1 MPLACYERGADADIA
16 RAVEDA
22 QLALRG
28 GFNLPPTVVPFG
40 TKVIAEGEERYNESR
55 ATWERTP
62 VGDDALRD
70 FRNIIV
76 GENRL
81 SHVGRANTLVVMP
94 DGTSIGVGPGV
105 PKRTALLT
113 EHAAKQ
119 LCNFEQTVPRPDGEK
134 RRGKD
139 APPSTLQRLIPPGA
153 YTYLWHPMNT
163 PAERAAELNKHL
175 HRAHYPGE
183 VADIRGGL
191 AGPAVQLRNRDTAD
205 GTGREVFAIV
215 GPKWNTEADGDKV
228 AELLLAPREDGSLLI
243 PAGARGQIKYDR
255 TSTRWSMDL
264 LWHSSLDEG
273 ESPVAGELFKGG
285 VRIQSADNGSQGI
298 EVKSLLWR
306 NLCLNFGIIGVAAQS
321 QATRHN
327 RRELARWL
335 SDAIA
340 TAFAQIEGFTS
351 KWGDAYKTKLLGR
364 DWDSPSDAFE
374 ALINNRYLV
383 VPPGSGL
390 TKDDYRDQLVRNYHA
405 EAHRSPKGYF
415 SVADAYNAVSRAH
428 TNSWQSPFCVQHEEE
443 QAGNLYQTVKVWRA

>member
-1 MPLACYERGADADIA
+1 MLACYERGDDADIA
-16 RAVEDA
+16 RARSDA
-22 QLALRG
+22 KLALVG

-40 TKVIAEGEERYNESR
+40 TKVVQEGIDRYNESR
-55 ATWERTP
+55 TTWEHTP
-62 VGDDALRD
+62 AGDDALRD
-70 FRNIIV
+70 FRNIVVDERRKSLI
-76 GENRL
+76 
-81 SHVGRANTLVVMP
+81 GRANILTVMP
-94 DGTSIGVGPGV
+94 DGVSIGVGPGV
-105 PKRTALLT
+105 PVHTALLT

-153 YTYLWHPMNT
+153 YTYLWHSMTRPE
-163 PAERAAELNKHL
+163 ERADELNKHL

-191 AGPAVQLRNRDTAD
+191 AGPAVQLRNRNTAD
-205 GTGREVFAIV
+205 GAGREVFAVV
-215 GPKWNTEADGDKV
+215 GPKWNVEADGDKV

-264 LWHSSLDEG
+264 LWHSALEDG

-306 NLCLNFGIIGVAAQS
+306 NLCLNFGIIGVAAQE

-335 SDAIA
+335 SEAIE
-340 TAFAQIEGFTS
+340 TAFAQIKGFTD
-351 KWGDAYKTKLLGR
+351 KWGEAYKTKLLGR

-374 ALINNRYLV
+374 ALVKHRYLV

-390 TKDDYRDQLVRNYHA
+390 SKEDYVNRLVTNYHA
-405 EAHRSPKGYF
+405 EEARSPKGYF
-415 SVADAYNAVSRAH
+415 CVADAYNAVSRAH
-428 TNSWQSPFCVQHEEE
+428 TNSWASPFCVQHEEE
-443 QAGNLYQTVKVWRA
+443 QAGALYQTVQVWRS